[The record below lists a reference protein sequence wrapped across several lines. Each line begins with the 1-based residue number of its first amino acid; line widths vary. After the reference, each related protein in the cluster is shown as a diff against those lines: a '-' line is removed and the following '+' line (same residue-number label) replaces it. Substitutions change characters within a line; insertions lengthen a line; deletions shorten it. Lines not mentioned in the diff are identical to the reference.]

1 MDTRTGFL
9 ISHIKSVSGRLF
21 ERILQDCGVEEFNGA
36 QGRILY
42 VLWQADRVPIVEL
55 SQKTGLAKNTLTSML
70 GRMEE
75 SGLILR
81 EQSEEDRRQ
90 TIISLTDKARELEEK
105 YDEVSERA
113 NLLFFKGFT
122 PAEIAELECLLSKV
136 LVNLERS
143 ENDLKRGKD
152 VTKWLK

>member
-9 ISHIKSVSGRLF
+9 ISQIKSVSGRLF

-42 VLWQADRVPIVEL
+42 VLWQADGVPIVEL

-143 ENDLKRGKD
+143 EKDLKRGKD

>member
-9 ISHIKSVSGRLF
+9 ISQIKSVSGRLF

-113 NLLFFKGFT
+113 NLLFFKGVT
-122 PAEIAELECLLSKV
+122 PAEIAELECLRSKV

>member
-1 MDTRTGFL
+1 M
-9 ISHIKSVSGRLF
+9 
-21 ERILQDCGVEEFNGA
+21 EEFNGA

-105 YDEVSERA
+105 SEEGEQPERA
-113 NLLFFKGFT
+113 DDAGG
-122 PAEIAELECLLSKV
+122 
-136 LVNLERS
+136 
-143 ENDLKRGKD
+143 DRGAG
-152 VTKWLK
+152 VSALQGAG

>member
-9 ISHIKSVSGRLF
+9 ISQIKSVSGRLF

-42 VLWQADRVPIVEL
+42 VLWQADGVPIVEL

-81 EQSEEDRRQ
+81 
-90 TIISLTDKARELEEK
+90 
-105 YDEVSERA
+105 
-113 NLLFFKGFT
+113 
-122 PAEIAELECLLSKV
+122 
-136 LVNLERS
+136 
-143 ENDLKRGKD
+143 
-152 VTKWLK
+152 

>member
-9 ISHIKSVSGRLF
+9 ISQIKSVSGRLF

-81 EQSEEDRRQ
+81 EQSEEDRRK

>member
-9 ISHIKSVSGRLF
+9 ISQIKSVSGRLF

>member
-9 ISHIKSVSGRLF
+9 ISQIKSVSGRLF

-42 VLWQADRVPIVEL
+42 VLWQADGVPIVEL

-136 LVNLERS
+136 LVNQERS
-143 ENDLKRGKD
+143 DNDLKRGKD

>member
-9 ISHIKSVSGRLF
+9 ISQIKSVSGRLF

-136 LVNLERS
+136 LVNMERS

>member
-1 MDTRTGFL
+1 VDTRTGFL
-9 ISHIKSVSGRLF
+9 ISQIKSVSGRLF

-42 VLWQADRVPIVEL
+42 VLWQADGVPIVEL

>member
-9 ISHIKSVSGRLF
+9 ISQIKSVSGRLF

-42 VLWQADRVPIVEL
+42 VLWQADGVPIVEL

-90 TIISLTDKARELEEK
+90 IIISLTDKARELEEK

>member
-9 ISHIKSVSGRLF
+9 ISQIKSVSGRLF

-42 VLWQADRVPIVEL
+42 VLWQADGVPIVEL

>member
-9 ISHIKSVSGRLF
+9 ISQIKSVSGRLF

-90 TIISLTDKARELEEK
+90 TIISLTDKGAGGKVRRGLRAGK
-105 YDEVSERA
+105 SVIFQGVHAGGDRGAGVSA
-113 NLLFFKGFT
+113 LQG
-122 PAEIAELECLLSKV
+122 A
-136 LVNLERS
+136 
-143 ENDLKRGKD
+143 G
-152 VTKWLK
+152 

>member
-9 ISHIKSVSGRLF
+9 ISQSKSVSGRLF

>member
-9 ISHIKSVSGRLF
+9 ISQIKSVSGRLF

-105 YDEVSERA
+105 YDEVSELA

>member
-9 ISHIKSVSGRLF
+9 ISQIKSVSGRLF

-42 VLWQADRVPIVEL
+42 VLWQADGVPIVEL

-113 NLLFFKGFT
+113 NLLCFKGFT

>member
-9 ISHIKSVSGRLF
+9 ISQIKSVSGRLF

-42 VLWQADRVPIVEL
+42 VLWQADGVPIVEL

-70 GRMEE
+70 GRVEE

>member
-1 MDTRTGFL
+1 MDTRTGCL
-9 ISHIKSVSGRLF
+9 ISQIKSVSGRLF

>member
-9 ISHIKSVSGRLF
+9 ISQIKSVSGRLF

-122 PAEIAELECLLSKV
+122 PAEADMRTRFMQLIS
-136 LVNLERS
+136 
-143 ENDLKRGKD
+143 
-152 VTKWLK
+152 